1 MSTVRES
8 LCLIHIISAYKYG
21 ECKQVRLLVV
31 CSCGQGMTDPRSM
44 CVCVWGGGRSVDRG
58 KRQRG
63 KLTKQQ
69 TFLHLKRGHRGKPK
83 QEKETSTPCT

>member
-44 CVCVWGGGRSVDRG
+44 CVCVWGGGA
-58 KRQRG
+58 
-63 KLTKQQ
+63 
-69 TFLHLKRGHRGKPK
+69 
-83 QEKETSTPCT
+83 